1 MKANNNTPKE
11 KKKMAKS
18 ANDSFG
24 PTESECE
31 EDAWSPNV
39 NAHFKQ

>member
-18 ANDSFG
+18 ASFG

-31 EDAWSPNV
+31 EDTWSPNV